1 MKKKILILLALL
13 MALTLVFVA
22 CKDDPVPPEETTV
35 ADQPT
40 EEPTQGDEDP
50 TEAPDTN
57 DQTQEPETT
66 DEPDESETPK
76 PEDPTKEPDTPTQE
90 PETQDP
96 MEPVNVFDAED
107 IQTVTGGDPNNMT
120 QDCLTLED
128 GYIHVVPLGA
138 DPYWYPFA
146 SVDGARYVA
155 IRYRTDA
162 TGADMQLYIS
172 STGTGPT
179 DDTTMIRQPVVA
191 DGEWQLVIFD
201 TQSLIDA
208 GKYDGKYVSYFR
220 FDPLEAGYI
229 LDENGEPYKDES
241 GQWARH
247 SLPEGCSIDVAYIA
261 FFHSEEAAKMYD
273 FEQYKAPIW
282 TASGFVT
289 HLSFDELD
297 KYAGETRVEGVFTP
311 GQSSSWDH
319 IITLNDFT
327 VDTLQYYGWVS
338 GTGNLGQFG
347 YQINGGSAIYND
359 EWTHEADMMAHAPA
373 GSDHARRMQIWIS
386 LAGLEGENSIR
397 VLYRNAAGQ
406 EACLSEFTVILPV
419 LPKDITDSFA
429 SDVNASDVGTK
440 VDASDLSNF
449 FVMGMPTGGCT
460 IDANGE
466 GKLYNMSNIN
476 EFFADVNGRYYINA
490 NVIDSNA
497 GGWMFVRGNRVVNSD
512 EITEKFD
519 PAGGFFMIN
528 NYYETDSAGA
538 MGGAGIYAR
547 LAGGKLFIMVKYYNP
562 ETITRVGNK
571 TYAIDAVGSQLT
583 MADDGSTVSILVDG
597 VTYAT
602 IDISGSV
609 TYDDIKDVQPRN
621 GFAQTAVISLKN
633 GNTETIENT
642 LIADACD
649 CQIGIVARGG
659 FIKFDSLTVGGYS
672 AVEVPEL
679 EIVTPEDP
687 EPVDPDAPVLV
698 LTPEFINGQA
708 HSTVITQAQCIGSS
722 EIITEDEITFVRL
735 TANGG
740 DPYVALVDLGSY
752 LELPQYMAFA
762 YRTNSGT
769 DAQIFIGSGS
779 GWSGKGDVTSL
790 AWNEDGN
797 WNSAILDLGNVGL
810 TSITNG
816 IISYCRFDFF
826 TDQGA
831 GGDYL
836 DVEYVAFFN
845 SAEAAEKYF
854 NKLHGIETPDEPE
867 IPANPYDPD
876 ATYQNIDIK
885 LGLGAKGS
893 PFSADKKFGH
903 RVNIGDDLLKGLFV
917 QEMATYDDGDVNT
930 FTVKVWQWNS
940 DYATTVATEPLYV
953 FNGENHINCTSLT
966 VGVPVELGIHGDIYY
981 EIEYLTGIAKFT
993 GWTANDGAPEGV
1005 ETYVGGNLTSG
1016 SYLANLIVAKKIEG
1030 EMMDTHNFQSNASS
1044 FDTSAGNVTITA
1056 TDLPNAF
1063 KIALG
1068 QGDVGNAFLDANSLY
1083 TMGGFNAVFT
1093 APNGAY
1099 AFSFKNLQ
1107 APGHVGFTAVF
1118 VRGILNAGPEKT
1130 YYGADGNDSSAN
1142 SFGGGGIYF
1151 IIKNGKLTINVK
1163 TYVEG
1168 KMVPYFVETTVDSN
1182 DLTIVDSNNVIS
1194 VVVGDKLVATIVL
1207 NGTADYGIA
1216 NVCAEISAS
1225 SATVTLADGTV
1236 HEITNVIAAADML
1249 NGDLG
1254 FATRGSGQMTF
1265 EAVSVMPA
1273 NTVTVPEFPH
1283 IHRHEAVVTAPTCT
1297 EQGYTTHTCSCGDSY
1312 VDSYVDAIGHNFVFG
1327 TCTVCGE
1334 TDPNY
1339 VPTPEEIVN
1348 AAYGLAEGAALN
1360 GTYTLEGVIISI
1372 DDAFSSQY
1380 NNITVT
1386 IVIGNMN
1393 DKPIKCYRLKGT
1405 GADALKKGDTIT
1417 VTGILKNYY
1426 GTIEFD
1432 SGCTLDAVIPGPDVE
1447 PEQPDEN
1454 SISID
1459 FSDKANRT
1467 EFTTSLQVWANGDF
1481 VLTNNKGA
1489 SPSNVGDYASP
1500 ARFYANSD
1508 IIFTYTGMVKLVIES
1523 DSGKYLTNFTNS
1535 LDTAG
1540 VTYILDGTTV
1550 TIEFEEATD
1559 SFSLTLSGGQSRF
1572 KKATAYVA
1580 PAEEPEEPVANEITV
1595 TTTDMYTWVD
1605 MIQFTAPVSG
1615 VYTFTLPAGLGAW
1628 DAIESD
1634 TNPYSS
1640 SPFIDFNTQQEGG
1653 SFSVEIAA
1661 NDTYS
1666 FYIGAF
1672 TKADWVITW
1681 TVEEKEVVG
1690 GGDEPGTEEPEIP
1703 SVDFSGT
1710 YYHADGYLVIDSI
1723 AGTMT
1728 HYYDTE
1734 YVFDYTFTVTDG
1746 VVALSN
1752 QFGPINE
1759 GMAVYMGKLA
1769 LGEDGKPVTFWYN
1782 GVEYALSTEAPEPIV
1797 PDIPVGGNVLNLGP
1811 NTVTV
1816 TDDIITAGGVEYTF
1830 VAEAEGT
1837 YTFVSDFFVRITDA
1851 LGISYNN
1858 NSNLTAGTYTV
1869 SLGTMFISEAGNYT
1883 VNVEFVPAAEDG
1895 DDFVAPEDAVEFPYT
1910 LTVEGEHD
1918 IYFNF
1923 APAEDCVVKITYTAG
1938 NFVSGLTDYDR
1949 NTEECYYIARF
1960 TGKQVYNINP
1970 WGSSAGTYT
1979 FEYYTEE

>member
-50 TEAPDTN
+50 TEAPDTD
-57 DQTQEPETT
+57 DQTHEPEETT

-107 IQTVTGGDPNNMT
+107 IQTVTGSDPNNMT

-162 TGADMQLYIS
+162 TGADMQLYMS

-397 VLYRNAAGQ
+397 VLYKNAEGA
-406 EACLSEFTVILPV
+406 EACLSEFTVILPEK
-419 LPKDITDSFA
+419 PKDITNTFA
-429 SDVNASDVGTK
+429 SDITSVAAGTALNAT
-440 VDASDLSNF
+440 DLSNYF
-449 FVMGMPTGGCT
+449 TAMLNLGQYLSVDGAYVMDG
-460 IDANGE
+460 ISE
-466 GKLYNMSNIN
+466 I
-476 EFFADVNGRYYINA
+476 FADVNGKYA
-490 NVIDSNA
+490 LTVDFAAGSNGA
-497 GGWMFVRGNRVVNSD
+497 YAAIVRGVHAVNSTQG
-512 EITEKFD
+512 EMK
-519 PAGGFFMIN
+519 IN
-528 NYYETDSAGA
+528 NFYETDGAGF
-538 MGGAGIYAR
+538 GGAGIYACVINGN
-547 LAGGKLFIMVKYYNP
+547 LKLTVKTFDPSITTCVKNVEYNLP
-562 ETITRVGNK
+562 CTGNK
-571 TYAIDAVGSQLT
+571 LT
-583 MADDGSTVSILVDG
+583 MADDGETVYVMVDG
-597 VTYAT
+597 VVYAT
-602 IDISGSV
+602 FAISGSV
-609 TYDDIKDVQPRN
+609 EYPAEN
-621 GFAQTAVISLKN
+621 ISLVSPATTFAETVVVSLID
-633 GNTETIENT
+633 GTTETLTNT
-642 LIADACD
+642 LVDSTCETQIALA
-649 CQIGIVARGG
+649 VRGG
-659 FIKFDSLTVGGYS
+659 SFNFSSVKVEGFS
-672 AVEVPEL
+672 AVEIPEF

-769 DAQIFIGSGS
+769 DAQIFIGSGT
-779 GWSGKGDVTSL
+779 GWSGNGDVTSL

-810 TSITNG
+810 TSINNG

-831 GGDYL
+831 EGDYL

-854 NKLHGIETPDEPE
+854 NNLHET
-867 IPANPYDPD
+867 
-876 ATYQNIDIK
+876 
-885 LGLGAKGS
+885 
-893 PFSADKKFGH
+893 
-903 RVNIGDDLLKGLFV
+903 
-917 QEMATYDDGDVNT
+917 
-930 FTVKVWQWNS
+930 
-940 DYATTVATEPLYV
+940 
-953 FNGENHINCTSLT
+953 
-966 VGVPVELGIHGDIYY
+966 ELPHEHVY
-981 EIEYLTGIAKFT
+981 E
-993 GWTANDGAPEGV
+993 
-1005 ETYVGGNLTSG
+1005 S
-1016 SYLANLIVAKKIEG
+1016 
-1030 EMMDTHNFQSNASS
+1030 
-1044 FDTSAGNVTITA
+1044 
-1056 TDLPNAF
+1056 
-1063 KIALG
+1063 
-1068 QGDVGNAFLDANSLY
+1068 
-1083 TMGGFNAVFT
+1083 
-1093 APNGAY
+1093 
-1099 AFSFKNLQ
+1099 
-1107 APGHVGFTAVF
+1107 
-1118 VRGILNAGPEKT
+1118 
-1130 YYGADGNDSSAN
+1130 
-1142 SFGGGGIYF
+1142 
-1151 IIKNGKLTINVK
+1151 
-1163 TYVEG
+1163 
-1168 KMVPYFVETTVDSN
+1168 
-1182 DLTIVDSNNVIS
+1182 
-1194 VVVGDKLVATIVL
+1194 
-1207 NGTADYGIA
+1207 
-1216 NVCAEISAS
+1216 
-1225 SATVTLADGTV
+1225 
-1236 HEITNVIAAADML
+1236 
-1249 NGDLG
+1249 
-1254 FATRGSGQMTF
+1254 
-1265 EAVSVMPA
+1265 
-1273 NTVTVPEFPH
+1273 
-1283 IHRHEAVVTAPTCT
+1283 VVTAPTCT

-1334 TDPNY
+1334 TDPDY

-1348 AAYGLAEGAALN
+1348 AAYGLAEGATLS
-1360 GTYTLEGVIISI
+1360 GTYTLTGVITDIESAWSEQYKNISVWMQI
-1372 DDAFSSQY
+1372 GDMSDKLILAFR
-1380 NNITVT
+1380 VA
-1386 IVIGNMN
+1386 G
-1393 DKPIKCYRLKGT
+1393 D
-1405 GADALKKGDTIT
+1405 GASTLKKGDTIT
-1417 VTGILKNYY
+1417 VTGTLTNYQ
-1426 GTIEFD
+1426 GKIEFAQ
-1432 SGCTLDAVIPGPDVE
+1432 GCTLDAVVPGEEPEPEDPTIPGMNNVT
-1447 PEQPDEN
+1447 
-1454 SISID
+1454 ID
-1459 FSDKANRT
+1459 FGDHTYRT
-1467 EFTTSLQVWANGDF
+1467 EEGTDYQIFTNGDF
-1481 VLTNNKGA
+1481 VFTQSKG
-1489 SPSNVGDYASP
+1489 SSNSWNTSYIGPIRLYVGHDVTIAYP
-1500 ARFYANSD
+1500 
-1508 IIFTYTGMVKLVIES
+1508 GMTKIVI
-1523 DSGKYLTNFTNS
+1523 DGNSGKPQSGWTDSISDENAT
-1535 LDTAG
+1535 
-1540 VTYILDGTTV
+1540 VTINGNTV
-1550 TIEFEEATD
+1550 TIEFATPVD
-1559 SFSLTLSGGQSRF
+1559 SFTVTF
-1572 KKATAYVA
+1572 VA
-1580 PAEEPEEPVANEITV
+1580 QVRVNAITVYAPDAEEPASNEIIV

-1752 QFGPINE
+1752 QYGPINE

-1938 NFVSGLTDYDR
+1938 NYVSGLTDYDP